1 MAGLENFHHHLKT
14 QNELVSWSWL
24 LLLWYNLF
32 PLCDQFVCFFWEIRY
47 SFHLMN
53 VFFQKNPGFPLT
65 LLFIMWLAFQIELA
79 LKNNQGLNGIK
90 IAKRLFS
97 YIFAFFFSLF
107 VFSFIQH
114 IPHFIFHR
122 LYYPHSQNAW
132 FFLSLLICLYCCPGV
147 YSIVHAN
154 WTRNKWIVLYV

>member
-97 YIFAFFFSLF
+97 YIFTFF
-107 VFSFIQH
+107 
-114 IPHFIFHR
+114 
-122 LYYPHSQNAW
+122 
-132 FFLSLLICLYCCPGV
+132 FFLSLCSPLFNLFPILFFTDFIIHILKMPDFFSPFWYVC
-147 YSIVHAN
+147 IVALGF
-154 WTRNKWIVLYV
+154 IV

>member
-97 YIFAFFFSLF
+97 YIFAFFF
-107 VFSFIQH
+107 
-114 IPHFIFHR
+114 
-122 LYYPHSQNAW
+122 
-132 FFLSLLICLYCCPGV
+132 LSLCVLLYSTHSPFYFSQTLLSTFSKCLIFSLP
-147 YSIVHAN
+147 SDMF
-154 WTRNKWIVLYV
+154 VLLPWGL